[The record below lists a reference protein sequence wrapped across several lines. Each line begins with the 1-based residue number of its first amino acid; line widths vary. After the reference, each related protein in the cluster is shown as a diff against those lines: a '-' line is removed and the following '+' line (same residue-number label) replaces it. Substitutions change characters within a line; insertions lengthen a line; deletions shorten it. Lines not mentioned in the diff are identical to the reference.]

1 MYCCDNPGR
10 GDGTTSG
17 ENAQSCP
24 HRNALK
30 KGMVLKTYTNARE
43 NTCAIPLHH
52 ARSLPPG
59 GACEGL
65 DLPTIWI
72 HSSSASSYAYTCGK
86 TRATMSHYSYAE
98 IGNATQQMGQRDA
111 SSGLSLST
119 HGYARAIRNAPN
131 SLTIRTTKS
140 HSILLVPGYP

>member
-52 ARSLPPG
+52 ARSLPESAHFAVGVMNVYSRGRGPC
-59 GACEGL
+59 GA
-65 DLPTIWI
+65 P
-72 HSSSASSYAYTCGK
+72 
-86 TRATMSHYSYAE
+86 
-98 IGNATQQMGQRDA
+98 
-111 SSGLSLST
+111 
-119 HGYARAIRNAPN
+119 NAP
-131 SLTIRTTKS
+131 
-140 HSILLVPGYP
+140 